1 MSETVQANDG
11 AMLPL
16 SSLEQTLTYDGTFVA
31 TVTVVYAGKTYVQ
44 TMQNDGTY
52 VTVVGGWE
60 VQP

>member
-16 SSLEQTLTYDGTFVA
+16 SSLAQTITYDGSIVA

-44 TMQNDGTY
+44 TMINDGTSITS
-52 VTVVGGWE
+52 VSGWE